1 MLTGAALKSPVMK
14 IFLVSTIALLSCPCS
29 AHGPAETATRSAI
42 ARIEHLNPTLH
53 AVIAIDPTAIAE
65 AKALDRRTGKRGPLH
80 GVPILLKDN
89 IEARGPLP
97 TTAGSLALVVNV
109 TNRDAPLVARLRAAG
124 AVILGKA
131 NLAEWARARS
141 SKRFQGWSAVGG
153 QVRNPYALDRATC
166 GSSSGS
172 AVAVAAGLVRIAIGT
187 DTTGSITCPSSV
199 NGVVGMRPTLGLV
212 SRRFIVPISRYH
224 DTPGPIAATVREAA
238 VALTVMA
245 GSDPADPSTIEADR
259 QRGDYARGLSRTALK
274 GVRIGVMR
282 FGSAP
287 GSEEAFEAA

>member
-1 MLTGAALKSPVMK
+1 MK
-14 IFLVSTIALLSCPCS
+14 IALAASAALLSVPGL
-29 AHGPAETATRSAI
+29 AQGPAERATRTSI

-65 AKALDRRTGKRGPLH
+65 AKALDRRKGGRGPLH

-97 TTAGSLALVVNV
+97 TTAGSLALVANV
-109 TNRDAPLVARLRAAG
+109 TDRDAPLVARLRAAG

-141 SKRFQGWSAVGG
+141 TKRFQGWSAVGG

-172 AVAVAAGLVRIAIGT
+172 GAAVAAGLARMAVR
-187 DTTGSITCPSSV
+187 
-199 NGVVGMRPTLGLV
+199 
-212 SRRFIVPISRYH
+212 
-224 DTPGPIAATVREAA
+224 
-238 VALTVMA
+238 
-245 GSDPADPSTIEADR
+245 
-259 QRGDYARGLSRTALK
+259 
-274 GVRIGVMR
+274 
-282 FGSAP
+282 
-287 GSEEAFEAA
+287 SEEHTSELQSRQYLVCRLLLEKKKK